1 VDSTISNNIV
11 SGGYYGIVLTNSS
24 GNTIK
29 LNRVTENTYGI
40 LLIMASSNNEI
51 YENAICSNREYG
63 LDLACDAHNNHIYHN
78 NFIDNVKHAADFDYD
93 HKSNRWEY
101 NYFSGHD
108 CGQCI
113 FSSYCSNPFT
123 IPCRAQSKDN
133 TPLCEPWPDAPSCG
147 MEERKGSICG
157 FKFHDV
163 NGDGEWTIS
172 SEPGISGWEI
182 RLEGP
187 DGMSAMAVTGPDGS
201 YCFTDLPSGI
211 YTVRET
217 LKEEWVQTHPAIP
230 GSHVINL
237 EEGESVCGV
246 NFGNS
251 LTQLTGKIIIQKMT
265 LPPDDQTSF
274 NFIGN
279 GLTPESFSLKDGESK
294 VFDNVQAGSGYSV
307 SETVPEGWS
316 LFSAVCD
323 NGSPVNNIS
332 VSSGETVTCT
342 FANTKVIQP
351 GEFCTYT
358 QGGWGSRPS
367 GNNPGSILAKNFSN
381 IYSKGVEV
389 GIPGISG
396 YSMKFTSARHIEL
409 YLPAGRIPN
418 RLNRDYINPLSTT
431 SGVFGGQVLALQLNV
446 DFSAA
451 GITQG
456 SGGPVGDLRLCN
468 FGTSLEGK
476 TVSEILRIAN
486 TALGGGALP
495 SGFTY
500 STLNNLVDNL
510 NMAFDNCKPSA
521 WARKHMCR

>member
-1 VDSTISNNIV
+1 MKTNAYAFIIALLCLFIAGNANAITGTCGMVINNPGEYILENDITRCSGGGGYGVKYAIKIQADNVRLDLNGHTISGTGSAYGIYVAGSSFVTIAGPGRIENFNTGISIECRYDSGTGTSYSSNHNTIENLTISGNTFGISFDWAHSGLTYTGNSIDNNTILSNSQIGIYLSDSVDSTISNNIV

-40 LLIMASSNNEI
+40 LLIVASSNNEI

-217 LKEEWVQTHPAIP
+217 LKEEWVQTYPAIP

-294 VFDNVQAGSGYSV
+294 VFDNVQAG
-307 SETVPEGWS
+307 
-316 LFSAVCD
+316 
-323 NGSPVNNIS
+323 
-332 VSSGETVTCT
+332 
-342 FANTKVIQP
+342 
-351 GEFCTYT
+351 
-358 QGGWGSRPS
+358 
-367 GNNPGSILAKNFSN
+367 
-381 IYSKGVEV
+381 
-389 GIPGISG
+389 
-396 YSMKFTSARHIEL
+396 
-409 YLPAGRIPN
+409 
-418 RLNRDYINPLSTT
+418 
-431 SGVFGGQVLALQLNV
+431 
-446 DFSAA
+446 
-451 GITQG
+451 
-456 SGGPVGDLRLCN
+456 
-468 FGTSLEGK
+468 
-476 TVSEILRIAN
+476 
-486 TALGGGALP
+486 
-495 SGFTY
+495 
-500 STLNNLVDNL
+500 
-510 NMAFDNCKPSA
+510 
-521 WARKHMCR
+521 